1 MFLTQAL
8 FVVTVFVEAR
18 HHGRR
23 HSRGSQVSLRIR
35 TRDPQDPQD
44 PQEPQDHND
53 SGLLR
58 TGLEDEHGESR
69 RWRAG
74 AGEERGE
81 KVVLRFFLFSS
92 LLLHVLLRGRGLT
105 ENMSAQ
111 IRLSAL

>member
-18 HHGRR
+18 LHGRR

-74 AGEERGE
+74 AGEERVE

-92 LLLHVLLRGRGLT
+92 ASRSPPGTRADGEHVGT
-105 ENMSAQ
+105 D
-111 IRLSAL
+111 

>member
-1 MFLTQAL
+1 M
-8 FVVTVFVEAR
+8 TVFVEAR

-35 TRDPQDPQD
+35 TRDPQDPQDPQEPQDPQD

-92 LLLHVLLRGRGLT
+92 ASRSPPGTRADGEHVGT
-105 ENMSAQ
+105 D
-111 IRLSAL
+111 